1 MSNSENQAA
10 RVVVISDERVMP
22 TIIAALRLMQ
32 RGRVPAEIAE
42 IASDGGEIE
51 PLDDFEID
59 ELIQNQLNVDL
70 PIVFATEGAPCALCA
85 KV

>member
-10 RVVVISDERVMP
+10 RVVVVSDERVMP

-32 RGRVPAEIAE
+32 RVRVPADITE

-59 ELIQNQLNVDL
+59 ELIENQLNVDL